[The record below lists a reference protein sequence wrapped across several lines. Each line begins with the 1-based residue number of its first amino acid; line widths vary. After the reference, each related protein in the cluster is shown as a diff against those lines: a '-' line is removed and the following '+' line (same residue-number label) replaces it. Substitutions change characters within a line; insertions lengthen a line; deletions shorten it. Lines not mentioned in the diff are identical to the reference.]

1 MDDLNGF
8 NDLNRLNHLTL
19 CCMPTGFRLLA
30 PSFTESSSDHRQVSM
45 ELGIQVQALWLLIIA
60 AAVAMFTKH
69 IRLPYTI
76 ALVVVGIVMGALDLL
91 PHMLLTPELV
101 FHIFLPILL
110 FEGAFNIDILDLQKT
125 ARSIAMLALPGVLL
139 AATIT
144 GVVAY
149 YGFKLWGGLPG
160 LSWGSALLFGTI
172 VAATDPISVLAL
184 FREFGVTRRLTF
196 IIEGESLFNDGVAV
210 VLFGVILTLVQGE
223 DFDVLSAAG
232 QFVVSVVGGG
242 GIGVLLG
249 LAMAKI
255 MSLVDD
261 HLIEITLTTIL
272 AFSAYLLAE
281 HLHVSGVIAVIGA
294 GLMTGNYSTKLAMSP
309 TTRISVSDFWEY
321 AAFAV
326 NSVLFLMIGIEVRIV
341 DFLPLWHAALL
352 ALVAMICG
360 RAVAVFG
367 TAPIIGR
374 VDKVLPG
381 SWQGAIFWGGIRGA
395 ICMVLALS
403 LPRDLDHRQMLITMI
418 FAVVIFTLLVQGLSM
433 KAFLKRL
440 GLMPMRSQEA
450 YEAKKGEIFAL
461 GRARLE
467 LEQMHNRG
475 AVSQRN
481 YDVLAPRLQDRLRIL
496 KIHLDEV
503 AVIEREAVAEEL
515 DRTKERLLLAEKD
528 GIREAYLL
536 GVISER
542 VMKDLL
548 SSVHDRIFA
557 LETGAEK
564 DPTSNG
570 EENE

>member
-1 MDDLNGF
+1 
-8 NDLNRLNHLTL
+8 
-19 CCMPTGFRLLA
+19 
-30 PSFTESSSDHRQVSM
+30 M
-45 ELGIQVQALWLLIIA
+45 EIGIEVQALWLLIIA
-60 AAVAMFTKH
+60 AAVAMFTKY

-91 PHMLLTPELV
+91 PHMLLTPALV

-110 FEGAFNIDILDLQKT
+110 FEAAFNIDILDLQKT
-125 ARSIAMLALPGVLL
+125 ARSIAMLAFPGVLL
-139 AATIT
+139 AATVT
-144 GVVAY
+144 AFVTY
-149 YGFKLWGGLPG
+149 YGFKLWKGFPG
-160 LSWGSALLFGTI
+160 FSWGLALLFGTI
-172 VAATDPISVLAL
+172 IAATDPISVLAL

-210 VLFGVILTLVQGE
+210 VLFGVILTMVQGG
-223 DFDVLSAAG
+223 DFNVLSAAG
-232 QFVVSVVGGG
+232 QFVVSVVGGA

-281 HLHVSGVIAVIGA
+281 RLHVSGVIAVIGA

-326 NSVLFLMIGIEVRIV
+326 NSVLFLMIGIEVKIV
-341 DFLPLWHAALL
+341 DFLPRWHAVVL
-352 ALVAMICG
+352 AVVAMICG
-360 RAVAVFG
+360 RAIAVFV

-381 SWQGAIFWGGIRGA
+381 SWQGVIFWGGIRGA

-403 LPRDLDHRQMLITMI
+403 LPRDLAYRQLLITMI

-433 KAFLKRL
+433 KALLKRL
-440 GLMPMRSQEA
+440 GLVPMRSQEA
-450 YEAKKGEIFAL
+450 YEASKGEVFAL
-461 GRARLE
+461 GRVRLE

-475 AVSQRN
+475 AVSHRN
-481 YDVLAPRLQDRLRIL
+481 YEVLAPRLQNRLQDL
-496 KIHLDEV
+496 EV
-503 AVIEREAVAEEL
+503 NLHEIAAIEQEAVAEEL
-515 DRTKERLLLAEKD
+515 ERAKERLLHAEKD
-528 GIREAYLL
+528 GIREAYLF
-536 GVISER
+536 GIISER
-542 VMKDLL
+542 VMKNLL
-548 SSVHDRIFA
+548 RSVHDRLFA
-557 LETGAEK
+557 LETGREK
-564 DPTSNG
+564 HSTSSE

>member
-1 MDDLNGF
+1 
-8 NDLNRLNHLTL
+8 
-19 CCMPTGFRLLA
+19 
-30 PSFTESSSDHRQVSM
+30 M
-45 ELGIQVQALWLLIIA
+45 ELGIEAQALWLLIIA
-60 AAVAMFTKH
+60 AAVAMFTKY

-76 ALVVVGIVMGALDLL
+76 ALVVVGIAMGALDLL

-110 FEGAFNIDILDLQKT
+110 FEAAFNIDIIDLQKS
-125 ARSIAMLALPGVLL
+125 ARSIAILALPGLLL
-139 AATIT
+139 AATVTAIVT
-144 GVVAY
+144 Y
-149 YGFKLWGGLPG
+149 FGFKLWQGGPE
-160 LSWGSALLFGTI
+160 LSWGHALLFGTI

-184 FREFGVTRRLTF
+184 FRELGVTRRLSL

-210 VLFGVILTLVQGE
+210 VLFGVIVAMVQGG
-223 DFDVLSAAG
+223 DFNLLSAVR

-294 GLMTGNYSTKLAMSP
+294 GVMTGNYSTKLAMSP

-326 NSVLFLMIGIEVRIV
+326 NSVLFVMIGIEVKIV
-341 DFLPLWHAALL
+341 DFAPLWVAVLL
-352 ALVAMICG
+352 AVAAMICG
-360 RAVAVFG
+360 RAAAVFV

-381 SWQGAIFWGGIRGA
+381 SWQGVLFWGGIRGA

-403 LPRDLDHRQMLITMI
+403 LPRDLALRQLMITMI

-433 KAFLKRL
+433 KTLLKKL
-440 GLMPMRSQEA
+440 GLIPIRTLET
-450 YEAKKGEIFAL
+450 YEERKGEIYAL

-467 LEQMHNRG
+467 LEQMHNLG
-475 AVSQRN
+475 ALSQRN
-481 YDVLAPRLQDRLRIL
+481 YEILAPPLQDRLKDL
-496 KIHLDEV
+496 KADLHEV
-503 AVIEREAVAEEL
+503 AAVEQKAVTEEL
-515 DRTKERLLLAEKD
+515 HRAEERLLHAEKD
-528 GIREAYLL
+528 GIREAYLS
-536 GVISER
+536 GIISER
-542 VMKDLL
+542 VMKKLL
-548 SSVHDRIFA
+548 SSVDDRLFA
-557 LETGAEK
+557 LETATEK
-564 DPTSNG
+564 HAAPNG
-570 EENE
+570 KEN

>member
-1 MDDLNGF
+1 
-8 NDLNRLNHLTL
+8 
-19 CCMPTGFRLLA
+19 
-30 PSFTESSSDHRQVSM
+30 M
-45 ELGIQVQALWLLIIA
+45 ELGIEVQALWLLIIA
-60 AAVAMFTKH
+60 AAVAMFTKY

-110 FEGAFNIDILDLQKT
+110 FEAAFNIDIMDLQKT
-125 ARSIAMLALPGVLL
+125 ARSIAMLALPGMLL
-139 AATIT
+139 ATSVTA
-144 GVVAY
+144 VVTY
-149 YGFKLWGGLPG
+149 FGFTLWKGSPG
-160 LSWGSALLFGTI
+160 LSWGPALLFGTI

-210 VLFGVILTLVQGE
+210 VLFGVILTMVQGG
-223 DFDVLSAAG
+223 DFTLLSAIR
-232 QFVVSVVGGG
+232 QFAVSVVGGG

-249 LAMAKI
+249 LTMAKI

-326 NSVLFLMIGIEVRIV
+326 NSVLFVMIGIEVKIV
-341 DFLPLWHAALL
+341 DFLPLWIAVLL
-352 ALVAMICG
+352 AVVAMLCG
-360 RAVAVFG
+360 RAAAVFV
-367 TAPIIGR
+367 TAPIIAR
-374 VDKVLPG
+374 VDKVLPR
-381 SWQGAIFWGGIRGA
+381 SWQGVLFWGGIRGA

-403 LPRDLDHRQMLITMI
+403 LPRDLPHRQLLITMI

-433 KAFLKRL
+433 KALLNKL
-440 GLMPMRSQEA
+440 GLIPMKTRETYQA
-450 YEAKKGEIFAL
+450 RKGEIFAL

-467 LEQMHNRG
+467 LEQLHNRG
-475 AVSQRN
+475 VLSQRN
-481 YDVLAPRLQDRLRIL
+481 YEILAPRLQGRLKDL
-496 KIHLDEV
+496 KADLNEI
-503 AVIEREAVAEEL
+503 ATMERQAVAEEL
-515 DRTKERLLLAEKD
+515 DRAEERLLLAEKD
-528 GIREAYLL
+528 GIREAYLS
-536 GVISER
+536 GIISER
-542 VMKDLL
+542 VMKNLLKRVDSKLFDLE
-548 SSVHDRIFA
+548 A
-557 LETGAEK
+557 AAEK
-564 DPTSNG
+564 HPTANG
-570 EENE
+570 KEQ

>member
-1 MDDLNGF
+1 
-8 NDLNRLNHLTL
+8 
-19 CCMPTGFRLLA
+19 
-30 PSFTESSSDHRQVSM
+30 M
-45 ELGIQVQALWLLIIA
+45 EIGIEVQALWLLIIA
-60 AAVAMFTKH
+60 ATVAMFTKY

-110 FEGAFNIDILDLQKT
+110 FEAAFNIDILDLQKT

-139 AATIT
+139 AATVT
-144 GVVAY
+144 AVVTY
-149 YGFKLWGGLPG
+149 YGFKLWKGFPG
-160 LSWGSALLFGTI
+160 FSWGLALLFGTI

-210 VLFGVILTLVQGE
+210 VLFGVLLTMVRGG
-223 DFDVLSAAG
+223 DFSVLSAVR

-242 GIGVLLG
+242 GVGVLLG

-281 HLHVSGVIAVIGA
+281 YLHVSGVIAVIGA

-326 NSVLFLMIGIEVRIV
+326 NSVLFLMIGIEVKIV
-341 DFLPLWHAALL
+341 DFLPLWHAVLL
-352 ALVAMICG
+352 AVVAMICG
-360 RAVAVFG
+360 RAIAVFV
-367 TAPIIGR
+367 TAPVIGR

-381 SWQGAIFWGGIRGA
+381 SWQGVIFWGGIRGA

-403 LPRDLDHRQMLITMI
+403 LPRDLAHRQLLITMI

-433 KAFLKRL
+433 KALLKRL
-440 GLMPMRSQEA
+440 GLVPMKSQEA
-450 YEAKKGEIFAL
+450 YEERKGEVFAL

-475 AVSQRN
+475 AVSHRN
-481 YDVLAPRLQDRLRIL
+481 YEVLAPRLQDRLQDL
-496 KIHLDEV
+496 EV
-503 AVIEREAVAEEL
+503 NLHEIAAVEQEAVAEEL
-515 DRTKERLLLAEKD
+515 DRAKERLLHAEKD

-536 GVISER
+536 GIISER
-542 VMKDLL
+542 VMKNLL
-548 SSVHDRIFA
+548 SSVHDRLFA
-557 LETGAEK
+557 LETGREK
-564 DPTSNG
+564 HHPSNG
-570 EENE
+570 EEIE